1 MGLSCFSEIGM
12 IMFRHSYQPVFEGG
26 GVGGCLKVAEAS
38 DLSPHQM
45 SCFWEEETDGRSP
58 SGALVIGGVLSICI
72 SFSIL
77 NVKEC
82 WLAKVELRWTS
93 LFISMWKSL
102 LMSIAKLMCSLKLG
116 CQFLAWLLVSS
127 LCLTGSFFYIFLPC
141 FILAYA
147 SL

>member
-12 IMFRHSYQPVFEGG
+12 ITFRHSYQPVLEGG

-45 SCFWEEETDGRSP
+45 SCFWGGGGWWEISIWG
-58 SGALVIGGVLSICI
+58 IGNWWCAKYLYIIFYSEC
-72 SFSIL
+72 
-77 NVKEC
+77 EC

-102 LMSIAKLMCSLKLG
+102 LMSIAKLMCSLKLD

-127 LCLTGSFFYIFLPC
+127 LCLTGSFFYIFLFC